1 MIPDVEKIYSAL
13 DFPYFPAK
21 WEEFG
26 RVVVEA
32 MGLGLPV
39 ICSNKVGAS
48 ELLEDKSRE
57 LIFETNN
64 IEQLKKCIEKLVEDK
79 DFRQINSQT
88 ALYTE
93 KAQAE
98 KLVKILKQQN
108 KKNIYNNSLKS
119 FKIY

>member
-13 DFPYFPAK
+13 DFSVLPAK

-48 ELLEDKSRE
+48 ELLKINS
-57 LIFETNN
+57 FFVTNN

-79 DFRQINSQT
+79 DFEQDIHQFSNCS
-88 ALYTE
+88 
-93 KAQAE
+93 
-98 KLVKILKQQN
+98 
-108 KKNIYNNSLKS
+108 
-119 FKIY
+119 KIY

>member
-13 DFPYFPAK
+13 DFSVLPAK

-79 DFRQINSQT
+79 DFRQDVSQINSQT
-88 ALYTE
+88 ALKYTE

-98 KLVKILKQQN
+98 KLVKILKEQN
-108 KKNIYNNSLKS
+108 KEYL
-119 FKIY
+119 